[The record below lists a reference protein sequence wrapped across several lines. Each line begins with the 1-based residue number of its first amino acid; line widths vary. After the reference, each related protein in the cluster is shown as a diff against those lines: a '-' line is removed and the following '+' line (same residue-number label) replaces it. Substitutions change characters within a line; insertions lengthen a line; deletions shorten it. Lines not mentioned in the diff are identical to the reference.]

1 MDALWSQ
8 GELFAGLSREGLQKL
23 LATGRLRALQA
34 DEYLCL
40 LGDDASDFYVLV
52 KGQVDLCF
60 PMRLGGAVKDVTVES
75 VGPGQAVGWS
85 ALVKPHRF
93 TLSARAIEPSEV
105 IRFARRDLLELFKAE
120 PEMGYAFFTKVSEI
134 VSTRLHTFQ
143 ALWVRELQ
151 RALEAETQR
160 QAERSSPSH

>member
-1 MDALWSQ
+1 MDALLSQ
-8 GELFAGLSREGLQKL
+8 GELFEGLSREALQRL
-23 LATGRLRALQA
+23 LATGKSRTLQA
-34 DEYLCL
+34 DEYLFL
-40 LGDDASDFYVLV
+40 LGDDASDFCVLV

-60 PMRLGGAVKDVTVES
+60 PMRLRGAVKDVTVES
-75 VGPGQAVGWS
+75 VGPGQALGWS

-105 IRFARRDLLELFKAE
+105 IRFARRDLLELFQAE
-120 PEMGYAFFTKVSEI
+120 PSIGYAFFTKVSEI
-134 VSTRLHTFQ
+134 VGIRLHTFQ

-160 QAERSSPSH
+160 LSERSSTSQ